1 VVAPEGVAP
10 PANFLLQPRAPNLA
24 ITSDVDAGWSPLAL
38 SALGAMF
45 IVLFVIG
52 GRELAERYRGRDA
65 RWR

>member
-1 VVAPEGVAP
+1 
-10 PANFLLQPRAPNLA
+10 LLRPRAPKLA
-24 ITSDVDAGWSPLAL
+24 ITSDVDAGWSPLAV
-38 SALGAMF
+38 SILGAMF